1 MSSVEIIFRSFV
13 LFTLLFIYTK
23 LLKKKHLAE
32 FKILDYMTSI
42 VLGGIAAIHTSTV
55 DLSLGNGIVA
65 MTVWFLFTY
74 VFQLLSFHLK
84 AFHKLQGKQT
94 IIIKDGKLLP
104 ERMKKERYSANDL
117 FEDLR
122 SKNIFDRSQVE
133 FAVLEPSGRLNV
145 LLKKDHQPLT
155 KHSLKND
162 RQSRENSQ
170 FLLKYHGSHYEPLD
184 HPYLNMHFLL
194 ADYFFN

>member
-1 MSSVEIIFRSFV
+1 MSFVEIIFRSLI

-55 DLSLGNGIVA
+55 DLSLGNGILA
-65 MTVWFLFTY
+65 MTMWFIFTY
-74 VFQLLSFHLK
+74 VFQLLSFHSK
-84 AFHKLQGKQT
+84 WFHKLQGKQT

-104 ERMKKERYSANDL
+104 EQMKKERYSANDL

-122 SKNIFDRSQVE
+122 TKNIFDRSQVE
-133 FAVLEPSGRLNV
+133 FAILEPSGRLNV
-145 LLKKDHQPLT
+145 LVKKDHQPLT
-155 KHSLKND
+155 RHLLNVDST
-162 RQSRENSQ
+162 SRESSQ
-170 FLLKYHGSHYEPLD
+170 DFLSNQAPHHEPFD